1 MKLVEKTIET
11 WNGVEKIRLATEFP
25 AQTELQWNNTL
36 NSYYTRLVTTKKEDI
51 YEYDKLV
58 AFYNHIVK
66 QLNIKTI

>member
-11 WNGVEKIRLATEFP
+11 WNGVEKIRLATDFP

-36 NSYYTRLVTTKKEDI
+36 NSYYTRLITTKKEDI
-51 YEYDKLV
+51 YEYDEFV
-58 AFYNHIVK
+58 SFYNHIVK